1 MFLKCLVRINISASL
16 TFIFMHPEKYLKYL
30 IEPIFNTQRTKEI
43 FNYNPAVP
51 LRREE
56 EITTKIF
63 VYNYDLSTINAV
75 EVNDITETYSYR
87 TSDKV
92 TWINIDGIVKTKVE
106 SICQQFGIHPLLVED
121 ILSIGQRPKMDD
133 LEGILFCQLNML
145 FFNDKNCSVEQEQIS
160 IALGSNFV
168 ITFQE
173 EAHRDVFNNIRD
185 KLKLPATRLRQ
196 RGADYLCYS
205 LIDMIV
211 DHYFVVIEKLGEKI
225 EALEEEII
233 RINNKRSLAKLNALR
248 KEMIVLKRNV
258 GPVRELVNGFIK
270 SESELLNEKINK
282 YYKDAYDHIVQANEV
297 AENYREVLASLQD
310 LYINQVNLKMNEVMK
325 VMAMVTC
332 LLAPASVIGGIFGM
346 NFDVIPYAHQQW
358 GFYITVGIM
367 LLVPLTMLRVF
378 KKRGWF

>member
-1 MFLKCLVRINISASL
+1 MRA
-16 TFIFMHPEKYLKYL
+16 EKYLKYL
-30 IEPIFNTQRTKEI
+30 IEPIFNTHRTKEI
-43 FNYNPAVP
+43 FSYNPTVAP
-51 LRREE
+51 RREQAE
-56 EITTKIF
+56 YTKFF
-63 VYNYDLSTINAV
+63 VYNYNGTS
-75 EVNDITETYSYR
+75 ITASELGHSADTFIYR
-87 TSDKV
+87 DSDNV
-92 TWINIDGIVKTKVE
+92 SWLNLDGIVKADVE
-106 SICQQFGIHPLLVED
+106 SICQHFQIHPLLIED

-133 LEGILFCQLNML
+133 IEGILFCQLNML
-145 FFNDKNCSVEQEQIS
+145 YFNDHHCTVEQEQIS
-160 IALGSNFV
+160 IALGKNFV

-173 EAHRDVFNNIRD
+173 DAHRDVFNNIRE
-185 KLKLPATRLRQ
+185 KLKVPTSRLRQ
-196 RGADYLCYS
+196 RGSDYLCYS

-211 DHYFVVIEKLGEKI
+211 DHYFAVIEKLGEKI

-270 SESELLNEKINK
+270 SESELLDDKINK

-297 AENYREVLASLQD
+297 AENYREILASLQD

-358 GFYITVGIM
+358 GFYITVAVM
-367 LLVPLTMLRVF
+367 LLVPFIMLKVF
-378 KKRGWF
+378 KNRGWF